1 MTESHAMNDLQALND
16 LLYSPGEPM
25 NGSTMTDEQ
34 ALAYARERFSYF
46 EFCLVRQWLWID
58 LNVTDEQ
65 RIELAKTQRQPALI
79 YAHSVIYDSARRW
92 DVGDFVR
99 TSPLYRFDEG
109 FLFKTLNSTYILLGE
124 GVRKRAA
131 LETVGRIF

>member
-1 MTESHAMNDLQALND
+1 MYDLQTITE
-16 LLYSPGEPM
+16 LLYGPGESM

-34 ALAYARERFSYF
+34 ALAFARERFSYS
-46 EFCLVRQWLWID
+46 EFCLIRDWQWLD
-58 LNVTDEQ
+58 LDVTEEQ
-65 RIELAKTQRQPALI
+65 LDLLQKTRRQPAII
-79 YAHSVIYDSARRW
+79 YAHTVIYDSARRW

-99 TSPLYRFDEG
+99 TSPLYRFEEG